1 MKTKFSQ
8 NIKALR
14 KEQHIT
20 QEQLAEAM
28 CVTAGAVYK
37 WEQELSTP
45 DISLIMELASFF
57 GVSVDAL
64 VGYEVNPSDK
74 ERILRSLKRIRL
86 EKDYEN
92 CWDEVETWL
101 RRYPNDFDIV
111 YNSGVLYNLVGIEA
125 VNHSYLAR
133 SITLMKHACSLIEQ
147 NKDPEISEISICR
160 EIAMVHLISGN
171 IQEGLEFLKAHNPCG
186 INNSII
192 GQTLSENLQQ
202 KENTH
207 HKEEAFPYLS
217 AALIQS
223 SINLYRVVIGFFNLF
238 QAQKDYHSAIEI
250 LKWMISLLDGL
261 KSEEGSSFLDKDK
274 ALLLALCGK
283 VYEEIGNL
291 DAAKAYLRKAHNAAL
306 EFDAGPDYTSRH
318 IRYCE
323 ALPPRVAYDNIG
335 NSAMN
340 MILNLLQEET
350 HTSNDRIFKLWEEIC
365 QEE

>member
-28 CVTAGAVYK
+28 GVTAGAVYK

-64 VGYEVNPSDK
+64 VGYEVSASDK
-74 ERILRSLKRIRL
+74 ERILQTLKRIKI

-92 CWDEVETWL
+92 CWEEVETWL

-111 YNSGVLYNLVGIEA
+111 YNSGVLYNLVGIEIG
-125 VNHSYLAR
+125 NKTYLTR
-133 SITLMKHACSLIEQ
+133 SITLLKRACRLIEQ

-160 EIAMVHLISGN
+160 EIAMMHLTSGN
-171 IQEGLEFLKAHNPCG
+171 MQEGLEYLKAHNPCG
-186 INNSII
+186 INNDII

-202 KENTH
+202 KENAH
-207 HKEEAFPYLS
+207 HKEEALPYLS
-217 AALIQS
+217 SALIQNS
-223 SINLYRVVIGFFNLF
+223 VSLYRVVIGFFNLF
-238 QAQKDYHSAIEI
+238 QAEKDYRSAIDM
-250 LKWMISLLDGL
+250 LNWMISLLDGL
-261 KSEEGSSFLDKDK
+261 KSEQGPSFLDKGK

-283 VYEEIGNL
+283 VYEEIGNV
-291 DAAKAYLRKAHNAAL
+291 DTAKAYLSKAHCTAL
-306 EFDAGPDYTSRH
+306 EFDSAPNYTSRH

-323 ALPPRVAYDNIG
+323 AIPPQVAYDNIG
-335 NSAMN
+335 NSAMDT
-340 MILNLLQEET
+340 ILNLLQEET
-350 HTSNDRIFKLWEEIC
+350 TSSNDRIFKLW
-365 QEE
+365 QEVCNEG